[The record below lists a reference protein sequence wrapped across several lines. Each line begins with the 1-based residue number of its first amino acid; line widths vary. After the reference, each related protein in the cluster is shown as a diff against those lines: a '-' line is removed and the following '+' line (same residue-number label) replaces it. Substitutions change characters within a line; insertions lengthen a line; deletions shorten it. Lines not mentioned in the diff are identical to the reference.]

1 MAGPHPAVAAVCEE
15 GALGPVSMEPTDEEL
30 CRRIAEHDNAAFETL
45 LERHQARTFRLA
57 SAILANEADGRDVS
71 QEAFLRLYQAAHRF
85 DGRSRFS
92 TWFYRIVVNLCIDH
106 QRRNRWWRK
115 FVPLG
120 ASLDDAE
127 GPPIDPPSEEP
138 GPELAAIRSQSG
150 AHLHQALAQLS
161 PSQRAA
167 VLLHVQE
174 DLSSRELAAVLK
186 CSETTA
192 RVHLHRG
199 VSKLTKVLKET

>member
-1 MAGPHPAVAAVCEE
+1 MSV
-15 GALGPVSMEPTDEEL
+15 EPTDEEL
-30 CRRIAEHDNAAFETL
+30 CRRIAEHETAAFETL
-45 LERHQARTFRLA
+45 VERHQARTFRLA
-57 SAILANEADGRDVS
+57 CSILANEADGRDVS
-71 QEAFLRLYQAAHRF
+71 QEAFIRLYEAAHRF

-115 FVPLG
+115 LAPLAG
-120 ASLDDAE
+120 SLDDTD
-127 GPPIDPPSEEP
+127 GPSVDPPSDEP
-138 GPELAAIRSQSG
+138 GPELAAIRSQTG
-150 AHLHQALAQLS
+150 IHLSRALERLS

-174 DLSSRELAAVLK
+174 DLSSREIAAILK

-199 VSKLTKVLKET
+199 VAKLTKLLKAS